1 LRRSLAATLLAAIGA
16 ASAYAEPRVI
26 VISLDGATPR
36 LVEQFMRDGTLPR
49 NVGLGVLAHEGV
61 SAERNFTVNPS
72 LTAAAHIAI
81 ATGSTAARN
90 DIPSNTF
97 HLVASPFI
105 STISGFGAPIGGY
118 SHRGPEES
126 HTLTAQPLWLALRA
140 AGKRV
145 VTATLPGGD
154 GLDVRVPGLA
164 GSPIIQSAAK
174 RTVDLTIPFGT
185 ATSPFQKG
193 FQLNAA
199 SFAAAPAQIVA
210 DLSAAGHQSFSPV
223 LQA

>member
-1 LRRSLAATLLAAIGA
+1 MWASTTLFRHSRRPLATLVSALAVIGA
-16 ASAYAEPRVI
+16 TAAQAEPRVI

-36 LVEQFMRDGTLPR
+36 LVDQFMRDGTLAR
-49 NVGLGVLAHEGV
+49 NRGLRLLDREGV

-118 SHRGPEES
+118 SHAGPAES
-126 HTLTAQPLWLALRA
+126 PVPTAEPLWLALRA

-145 VTATLPGGD
+145 VTATFPGGD

-174 RTVDLTIPFGT
+174 RAVDLTIPF
-185 ATSPFQKG
+185 
-193 FQLNAA
+193 
-199 SFAAAPAQIVA
+199 
-210 DLSAAGHQSFSPV
+210 
-223 LQA
+223 